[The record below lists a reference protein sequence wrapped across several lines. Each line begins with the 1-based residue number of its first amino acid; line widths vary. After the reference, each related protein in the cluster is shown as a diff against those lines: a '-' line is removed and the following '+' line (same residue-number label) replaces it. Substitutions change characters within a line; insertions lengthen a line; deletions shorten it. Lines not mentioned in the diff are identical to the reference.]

1 MLRRRSVAPV
11 LFAFFTLCAVLPLA
25 AHHSHGNYDL
35 TKWTA
40 MDGTVKELHLL
51 VHQQLEAMRQ
61 LLSETQKEKLQDFK
75 DERREHVRDRMA
87 HRVASSKELNLTE
100 GQVSKITDI
109 RKDYRPKVHEA
120 GNQLRGLVREEVDL
134 IVGVL
139 KK

>member
-1 MLRRRSVAPV
+1 
-11 LFAFFTLCAVLPLA
+11 
-25 AHHSHGNYDL
+25 
-35 TKWTA
+35 
-40 MDGTVKELHLL
+40 
-51 VHQQLEAMRQ
+51 MRD

-75 DERREHVRDRMA
+75 DERKEKVRDRKA
-87 HRVASSKELNLTE
+87 HRVANLKELNLNE